1 MKSRA
6 GAVGIALAALAVA
19 LFTGLS
25 PAGAQDTVQ
34 GELSGTLKK
43 ADDSGAVTVGYRESS
58 LPFSYLNQLK
68 QPIGYAIDLCQEIVD
83 DMAHELGRDDLKID
97 YKPVTSAT
105 RFDAVSS
112 GAVDLEC
119 GSTTDN
125 LERRKQV
132 DFSPTYYVSATKLL
146 VRRDSPVHSYR
157 DLRGKKVAVTAGTTN
172 ADAIRHVFDQLKI
185 SAEIVTGRDHAE
197 SFSMVKEGKADALAL
212 DDVLLYG
219 LIAAEG
225 PKGSDYTVLPENL
238 SYEPYGI
245 MFRKNDPALSSLV
258 QKTFARLAE
267 ARELRWLYEKWFLKR
282 LPTGERLNIPMSE
295 ELAHSFQILGMAD

>member
-1 MKSRA
+1 MRA
-6 GAVGIALAALAVA
+6 RLGALAAALAAVI
-19 LFTGLS
+19 F
-25 PAGAQDTVQ
+25 GASLARAED
-34 GELSGTLKK
+34 ELTGTLKK
-43 ADDSGAVTVGYRESS
+43 ANNSGTVTIGYRESS

-97 YKPVTSAT
+97 YKPVTSAN
-105 RFDAVSS
+105 RFEGVTS
-112 GAVDLEC
+112 GAIDLEC

-125 LERRKQV
+125 VERRKTA

-146 VRRDSPVHSYR
+146 VRRDSPIRSYR

-172 ADAIRHVFDQLKI
+172 ADAIHRVFEQLKI
-185 SAEIVTGRDHAE
+185 QAEIVTGRDHAE
-197 SFSMVKEGKADALAL
+197 SFGLVKQGKADALAL

-225 PKGSDYTVLPENL
+225 SKGSDYTVLPENL

-245 MFRKNDPALSSLV
+245 MFRKNDAPLSAVV

-295 ELAHSFQILGMAD
+295 ELAHMFQVMGMSD

>member
-1 MKSRA
+1 MAMVDRA
-6 GAVGIALAALAVA
+6 GRLCTVVAAV
-19 LFTGLS
+19 FTLLGGLS
-25 PAGAQDTVQ
+25 LARAE
-34 GELSGTLKK
+34 GELTGTLKK
-43 ADDSGAVTVGYRESS
+43 ANDTGTVTVGYRESS
-58 LPFSYLNQLK
+58 LPFSYVNALK

-97 YKPVTSAT
+97 YKAVTSAT
-105 RFDAVSS
+105 RFDAVTS
-112 GAVDLEC
+112 GAIDLEC

-146 VRRDSPVHSYR
+146 VRRDSPIRSYR

-172 ADAIRHVFDQLKI
+172 ADAIRRVFDQLKI
-185 SAEIVTGRDHAE
+185 QAEIVTGRDHAE
-197 SFSMVKEGKADALAL
+197 SFGLVKSGKADALAL

-219 LIAAEG
+219 LIAGEG

-245 MFRKNDPALSSLV
+245 MFHKADAPLLALV
-258 QKTFARLAE
+258 QKTFSRLAE

-295 ELAHSFQILGMAD
+295 ELAHMFQVMGMAD

>member
-1 MKSRA
+1 MWPRYGLVLAS
-6 GAVGIALAALAVA
+6 IAL
-19 LFTGLS
+19 LFGAS
-25 PAGAQDTVQ
+25 SGHAQD
-34 GELSGTLKK
+34 ELTGTLKK
-43 ADDSGAVTVGYRESS
+43 ATDTGTVTIGYRESS

-83 DMAHELGRDDLKID
+83 DMAHQLGRDELKID
-97 YKPVTSAT
+97 YKPVTSAN
-105 RFDAVSS
+105 RFDAVTS
-112 GAVDLEC
+112 GAIDLEC

-125 LERRKQV
+125 AERRKIV

-146 VRRDSPVHSYR
+146 VRRESGLRSYR

-172 ADAIRHVFDQLKI
+172 ADAIRRVFDQLKI
-185 SAEIVTGRDHAE
+185 QAEIVAGRDHAE
-197 SFSMVKEGKADALAL
+197 SFAFVKQGKADALAL

-225 PKGSDYTVLPENL
+225 PQGRDYTVLPENL

-245 MFRKNDPALSSLV
+245 MFRKDDPALSALV
-258 QKTFARLAE
+258 QRTFARLAE
-267 ARELRWLYEKWFLKR
+267 SRELRWTYEKWFLKR

-295 ELAHSFQILGMAD
+295 ELAHLFQLMGMAD

>member
-1 MKSRA
+1 MRA
-6 GAVGIALAALAVA
+6 RLRALTAAVAAMVLGAALARA
-19 LFTGLS
+19 E
-25 PAGAQDTVQ
+25 
-34 GELSGTLKK
+34 GELTGILKK
-43 ADDSGAVTVGYRESS
+43 ADDSGTVTIGYRESS
-58 LPFSYLNQLK
+58 LPFSYVNQLK

-97 YKPVTSAT
+97 YKPVTSAN
-105 RFDAVSS
+105 RFEAVTS
-112 GAVDLEC
+112 GAIDLEC

-125 LERRKQV
+125 LERRKVV
-132 DFSPTYYVSATKLL
+132 DFSPTYYISATKLL
-146 VRRDSPVHSYR
+146 VRKASLIRSYR

-172 ADAIRHVFDQLKI
+172 ADAIRRVFDQLKI
-185 SAEIVTGRDHAE
+185 PAEIVTGRDHAE
-197 SFSMVKEGKADALAL
+197 SFSLVKEGKADALAL

-245 MFRKNDPALSSLV
+245 MFRRNDPALSALV

-295 ELAHSFQILGMAD
+295 ELAHMFQVMGMAD

>member
-1 MKSRA
+1 MLARL
-6 GAVGIALAALAVA
+6 GAVCVALALFISGASLAHA
-19 LFTGLS
+19 E
-25 PAGAQDTVQ
+25 
-34 GELSGTLKK
+34 GELTGTLKK
-43 ADDSGAVTVGYRESS
+43 ANDTGTVTVGYRESS
-58 LPFSYLNQLK
+58 LPFSYLNALK

-105 RFDAVSS
+105 RFEAVTS

-146 VRRDSPVHSYR
+146 VRRDSPVRSYR

-172 ADAIRHVFDQLKI
+172 ADAIHRVFEQLKI
-185 SAEIVTGRDHAE
+185 QAQIVTGRDHAE
-197 SFSMVKEGKADALAL
+197 SFALVKEGKADAFAL

-225 PKGSDYTVLPENL
+225 PDGSKYSVLPENL

-245 MFRKNDPALSSLV
+245 MFRKNDPALSALV

-295 ELAHSFQILGMAD
+295 ELAHSFGTLGLSD

>member
-1 MKSRA
+1 MRA
-6 GAVGIALAALAVA
+6 RLGALAAALAAVI
-19 LFTGLS
+19 F
-25 PAGAQDTVQ
+25 GASLARAED
-34 GELSGTLKK
+34 ELTGTLKK
-43 ADDSGAVTVGYRESS
+43 ANNSGTVTIGYRESS

-97 YKPVTSAT
+97 YKPVTSAN
-105 RFDAVSS
+105 RFEEVTS
-112 GAVDLEC
+112 GAIDLEC

-125 LERRKQV
+125 VERRKTA

-146 VRRDSPVHSYR
+146 VRRDSPIRSYR
-157 DLRGKKVAVTAGTTN
+157 DLRGKKVVVTAGTTN
-172 ADAIRHVFDQLKI
+172 ADAIHRVFEQLKI
-185 SAEIVTGRDHAE
+185 QAEIVTGRDHAE
-197 SFSMVKEGKADALAL
+197 SFGLVKQGKADALAL

-225 PKGSDYTVLPENL
+225 SKGSDYTVLPENL

-245 MFRKNDPALSSLV
+245 MFRKNDAPLSAVV

-295 ELAHSFQILGMAD
+295 ELAHMFQLMGMSD

>member
-1 MKSRA
+1 MRA
-6 GAVGIALAALAVA
+6 RLGALCAALAALVFAA
-19 LFTGLS
+19 SL
-25 PAGAQDTVQ
+25 ARAE
-34 GELSGTLKK
+34 GELTGTLKK
-43 ADDSGAVTVGYRESS
+43 ANDAGTVTIGYRESS
-58 LPFSYLNQLK
+58 LPFSYVNALK
-68 QPIGYAIDLCQEIVD
+68 QPIGYAVDLCQEIVD

-97 YKPVTSAT
+97 YRPVTSAT
-105 RFDAVSS
+105 RFDAVTS

-119 GSTTDN
+119 GSTTAN

-146 VRRDSPVHSYR
+146 VRRDSPIRSYR
-157 DLRGKKVAVTAGTTN
+157 DLRGRKVAVTAGTTN
-172 ADAIRHVFDQLKI
+172 ADAVHRVFEQLKI
-185 SAEIVTGRDHAE
+185 QAEIVTGRDHAE
-197 SFSMVKEGKADALAL
+197 SFALVKQGKADALAL

-245 MFRKNDPALSSLV
+245 MFRKDDLALSALV
-258 QKTFARLAE
+258 QKTFGRLAE
-267 ARELRWLYEKWFLKR
+267 ARELRWLYDKWFLKR

-295 ELAHSFQILGMAD
+295 ELAHSFQVMGMSD

>member
-1 MKSRA
+1 MSMK
-6 GAVGIALAALAVA
+6 GWPAALCA
-19 LFTGLS
+19 
-25 PAGAQDTVQ
+25 AGVTAFFGISLAHAE
-34 GELSGTLKK
+34 GELTGTLKK
-43 ADDSGAVTVGYRESS
+43 ANDSGTVAIGYRESS
-58 LPFSYLNQLK
+58 LPFSYVNALK

-105 RFDAVSS
+105 RFEAVTS
-112 GAVDLEC
+112 GTIDLEC

-146 VRRDSPVHSYR
+146 VRRDSPIRSYR

-172 ADAIRHVFDQLKI
+172 ADAIHRVFEQLKI
-185 SAEIVTGRDHAE
+185 PAEIVTGRDHAE
-197 SFSMVKEGKADALAL
+197 SFGFVKSGKADALAL

-245 MFRKNDPALSSLV
+245 MFRKNDPALSMLV

-295 ELAHSFQILGMAD
+295 ELAHTFGALGMSD

>member
-1 MKSRA
+1 MVDRA
-6 GAVGIALAALAVA
+6 GPLCTVVAAVFT
-19 LFTGLS
+19 LFGGLS
-25 PAGAQDTVQ
+25 LARAE
-34 GELSGTLKK
+34 GELTGTLKK
-43 ADDSGAVTVGYRESS
+43 ANDTGTVAVGYRESS
-58 LPFSYLNQLK
+58 LPFSYVNALK

-105 RFDAVSS
+105 RFDAVTS
-112 GAVDLEC
+112 GAIDLEC

-146 VRRDSPVHSYR
+146 VRRDSSMRSYR
-157 DLRGKKVAVTAGTTN
+157 DLRGKKVAVTAATTN
-172 ADAIRHVFDQLKI
+172 ADAIRRVFDQLKI
-185 SAEIVTGRDHAE
+185 QAEIVTGRDHAE
-197 SFSMVKEGKADALAL
+197 SFDLVKSGKADALAL

-245 MFRKNDPALSSLV
+245 MFRKGDAPLSALV
-258 QKTFARLAE
+258 QKTFSRLAE

-295 ELAHSFQILGMAD
+295 ELAHSFQVLGMSD